1 MTEDELMDTLS
12 RIAAQVDPVPQT
24 VIDNGRAAL
33 LTRGLDAELA
43 ELLLDSAAESAL
55 VRGDQD
61 QMRLLS
67 FYVHDISVEVQVEYE
82 DDEVSLR
89 GLVDGA
95 TGVVDLEL
103 GDGHR
108 ELPVDAD
115 GGFTTRLPRGAARFW
130 LRTRGG
136 RVVRTRW
143 VLL

>member
-108 ELPVDAD
+108 ELSVDAD